1 MHVESMHSSG
11 ANDRLQFCQLAS
23 RCAISLVAPKSVRLH
38 SRYWMSHRVASIAER
53 IKVMTTTTHSSTRK
67 FGLALIAAVFAAII
81 ASPAL
86 AESAYSPDVSAKSR
100 HARKHQA
107 PSVHLR
113 GRAAYGSAQMGGLD
127 SNSPEMTG
135 GGSIG
140 YNRKLLEF

>member
-1 MHVESMHSSG
+1 
-11 ANDRLQFCQLAS
+11 
-23 RCAISLVAPKSVRLH
+23 
-38 SRYWMSHRVASIAER
+38 
-53 IKVMTTTTHSSTRK
+53 MTTTTHSSTRK